1 MPADE
6 RPRER
11 LERLGAAALSDAE
24 LLAILLRSGR
34 RGESALHRAQ
44 EVLAGAE
51 GVARLATWSV
61 AQLTRMH
68 RLGRV
73 QAITVAAAL
82 ELSRRVASKTD
93 ARERF
98 SDPERVKS
106 YLRSKYAHLSQER
119 TGALYLDARNRL
131 LRDSEC
137 YTGTLDRALVE
148 PRAVLKGALLE
159 DAAGVILY
167 HNHPSGDPSPSPE
180 DLEFTRRLRKAAEHL
195 GVRFLDHVIVGR
207 EGSISLREAG
217 LF

>member
-1 MPADE
+1 MPAEE

-34 RGESALHRAQ
+34 KGENALHRAQ
-44 EVLAGAE
+44 EVLASSE
-51 GVARLATWSV
+51 GVGRLATWSV
-61 AQLTRMH
+61 SQFTRMH

-98 SDPERVKS
+98 SDPETVKS
-106 YLRSKYAHLSQER
+106 YLRGRYAHLSQER

-131 LRDSEC
+131 LRDAEC

-148 PRAVLKGALLE
+148 PRAILKGALLE

-180 DLEFTRRLRKAAEHL
+180 DLEFTRRLLKAADHL